1 MNDTS
6 KRFEDWEE
14 VDCNEC
20 ARYWDS
26 SCDGVKPSENGSRKP
41 CNSFLATRSVVIP
54 AQIERLQ
61 KAVKGL
67 VWAVCFMAAS
77 ILCHYLGCM
86 FGW

>member
-1 MNDTS
+1 MNEKQP

-26 SCDGVKPSENGSRKP
+26 SCDGAKKGSKMP

-54 AQIERLQ
+54 QRLERLE
-61 KAVKGL
+61 KAIKGQRIAL
-67 VWAVCFMAAS
+67 LLLGLLNL
-77 ILCHYLGCM
+77 ILLFLEWIGVM
-86 FGW
+86 